1 MGHALR
7 HTARKGTCSKKM
19 CTIRLDGLCS
29 GGLRGG
35 MYPHLPPVPA
45 VPAPALDALEAVNQQ
60 LSPWLQKH
68 TPLESNESALEV
80 T

>member
-1 MGHALR
+1 
-7 HTARKGTCSKKM
+7 
-19 CTIRLDGLCS
+19 
-29 GGLRGG
+29 